1 MDNLKLYTLFAL
13 VLLFVSSC
21 SIEEAKPLAARKLV
35 IASDFLHENDARFF
49 RAFCKDARVA
59 LEIRHMNVDS
69 ISQYLKKTG
78 YNANIDLVFI
88 RSLMGV
94 KRLEHE
100 SFQEVEPEFL
110 ITQNIQLMPIINHW
124 FVAGMDPFIIS
135 YLPDSLDKPSSYR
148 ELSTDYL
155 WTSPNFTSL
164 TVLKAQVKIQLQS
177 LSKKKRK
184 KTPSFKEWGRGLKD
198 HRISF
203 VEGDITAS
211 TQLLLLT
218 YSDYLSN
225 DKLVRSK
232 KRIIIFPKKTYVD
245 YFGFAIVPQAKH
257 YAFAKRF
264 LSFWNEHADK
274 KRFLKRFGMLPAP
287 RSHQKS
293 GGYISA
299 KKILE
304 AL

>member
-1 MDNLKLYTLFAL
+1 MDKRKLNVLFIL
-13 VLLFVSSC
+13 VLVFISSC
-21 SIEEAKPLAARKLV
+21 SIEEAKPLAVRKLV
-35 IASDFLHENDARFF
+35 IASDFLHENDTRLLS
-49 RAFCKDARVA
+49 AFSKKAHVT
-59 LEIRHMNVDS
+59 LEIRHMSADS
-69 ISQYLKKTG
+69 ISHYLKKTG

-94 KRLEHE
+94 KTLEHQ

-110 ITQNIQLMPIINHW
+110 IAQNIQLKPIIDHW
-124 FVAGMDPFIIS
+124 FVAGLDPFVLS
-135 YLPDSLDKPSSYR
+135 YLPDSLDKPISYR

-164 TVLKAQVKIQLQS
+164 TVLKAQAKLQLQS
-177 LSKKKRK
+177 LPKKKRK
-184 KTPSFKEWGRGLKD
+184 KTPSFKEWSRGLKD

-203 VEGDITAS
+203 VEGDSTAS

-218 YSDYLSN
+218 YRDYLSN
-225 DKLVRSK
+225 DKLVKSK
-232 KRIIIFPKKTYVD
+232 KRVIIFPKKTYVD
-245 YFGFAIVPQAKH
+245 YFGLAIVPQAKH

-264 LSFWNEHADK
+264 LSFWNEHAENS
-274 KRFLKRFGMLPAP
+274 RFLIRFGMRPAP
-287 RSHQKS
+287 RSRQKKS
-293 GGYISA
+293 GYISA

>member
-1 MDNLKLYTLFAL
+1 MDKIKLYAFF
-13 VLLFVSSC
+13 VLILSVISSC
-21 SIEEAKPLAARKLV
+21 SIEEAKPLAMRKLV
-35 IASDFLHENDARFF
+35 IASDFLHE
-49 RAFCKDARVA
+49 KDARLLGA
-59 LEIRHMNVDS
+59 FSKEAHIKLEIRHMTADS

-94 KRLEHE
+94 KTLEHQ
-100 SFQEVEPEFL
+100 SFQELEPEFL
-110 ITQNIQLMPIINHW
+110 VAQNIQLKPIIDHW
-124 FVAGMDPFIIS
+124 FVAGVDPFILS
-135 YLPDSLDKPSSYR
+135 YLPDSLDKPRSYR

-164 TVLKAQVKIQLQS
+164 TVLKAQAKLQLQS

-184 KTPSFKEWGRGLKD
+184 KTPSFKEWSRGLKD
-198 HRISF
+198 HRISY
-203 VEGDITAS
+203 VEGDSTAS

-218 YSDYLSN
+218 YYDYFSN
-225 DKLVRSK
+225 DKLVKSK
-232 KRIIIFPKKTYVD
+232 KRVIIFPKKTYVD

-257 YAFAKRF
+257 YVFAKRF
-264 LSFWNEHADK
+264 LSYWNEHAENT
-274 KRFLKRFGMLPAP
+274 RFLNRFGMRPAP
-287 RSHQKS
+287 QTHQKK
-293 GGYISA
+293 GAYISA